1 MKKYKVSL
9 AVKIQQNYNVEVEA
23 ESELD
28 AQNKAIEDFN
38 GDFTGEIQDDYI
50 GDAELDLETNRLN
63 TDGTF
68 SGTWIS
74 EVIE

>member
-1 MKKYKVSL
+1 MKKYNVSL
-9 AVKIQQNYNVEVEA
+9 AVKIQQNYNIEVEA

-38 GDFTGEIQDDYI
+38 SDFTGEISDDYI
-50 GDAELDLETNRLN
+50 GDAVLDLKTKRIN

-68 SGTWIS
+68 SGTWVS